1 MLTEG
6 LLFEHFQLATEIRLN
21 LTVKLTEISSRD
33 FSAAV
38 SAKGAERLLICDRCY
53 KVEEIVVAIM
63 RILPLEETWAFCRPC
78 KQELPKG
85 FHLA

>member
-1 MLTEG
+1 V
-6 LLFEHFQLATEIRLN
+6 IRLN

-33 FSAAV
+33 FTAAAV
-38 SAKGAERLLICDRCY
+38 SPKSAQPLPICDRCHNI
-53 KVEEIVVAIM
+53 EEIVVVTMQI
-63 RILPLEETWAFCRPC
+63 IPLEGTWALCGPC